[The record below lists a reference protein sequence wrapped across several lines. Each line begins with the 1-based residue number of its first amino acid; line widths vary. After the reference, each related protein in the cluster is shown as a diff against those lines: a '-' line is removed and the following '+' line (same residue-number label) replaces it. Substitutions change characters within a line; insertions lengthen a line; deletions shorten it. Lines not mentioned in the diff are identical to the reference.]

1 MKLIIIA
8 FLLFSISCQSQT
20 SWRKKIAPKENTGE
34 NQQILILSD
43 SSVLMLNNSIYK
55 NNKYKLLYLQTFS
68 ETLGD
73 QVQLLKDDNV
83 VTTMS
88 LPISN
93 VEVKN
98 FSLNKFEETNKGF
111 NFHISW
117 GGGNYLYQS
126 IFHFEYKEDM
136 FYLSKVR
143 KKNYILKSEKEISKE
158 EKITPPVRIDKFIL
172 SEFL

>member
-1 MKLIIIA
+1 MRPIVII
-8 FLLFSISCQSQT
+8 FLLFSISCQSQVT
-20 SWRKKIAPKENTGE
+20 KGKFKDDIRKEYVVISGN
-34 NQQILILSD
+34 
-43 SSVLMLNNSIYK
+43 SSSLALKNSIYK
-55 NNKYKLLYLQTFS
+55 DNKYKLLYLKTYGES
-68 ETLGD
+68 SGD
-73 QVQLLKDDNV
+73 KVQLLRNDSII
-83 VTTMS
+83 TTVS

-93 VEVKN
+93 VEVTN
-98 FSLNKFEETNKGF
+98 FSLNKIEETNKGF

-143 KKNYILKSEKEISKE
+143 KKNYILKLEKETSEE
-158 EKITPPVRIDKFIL
+158 EKIIPPVRIDKFIL

>member
-1 MKLIIIA
+1 MRPIVII
-8 FLLFSISCQSQT
+8 FLLFSISCQSQVT
-20 SWRKKIAPKENTGE
+20 KGKFKDDIRKEYVVISGN
-34 NQQILILSD
+34 
-43 SSVLMLNNSIYK
+43 SSSLALKNSIYK
-55 NNKYKLLYLQTFS
+55 DNTYKLLYLKTYGES
-68 ETLGD
+68 SGD
-73 QVQLLKDDNV
+73 KVQLLRNDSII
-83 VTTMS
+83 TTVS

-93 VEVKN
+93 VEVTN
-98 FSLNKFEETNKGF
+98 FSLNKIEETNKGF